1 MLLSKLE
8 KVFLAVLLFGC
19 LVSANLFKLPEQHK
33 FRVTVRPADG
43 EYWRVTVSVPYF
55 AHLGTRLALR
65 VVELTTNPSKACDG
79 KEMVGMLGFDA
90 MLSTHGLQHQ
100 MGPYWTMA
108 YIEQVGWT
116 ASATVSVHDLRLHFQ
131 RSDDE
136 FTVSGGSESASI
148 VACNIGKKISFAA
161 VNVTTQDTRANVKF
175 TVHTD
180 APIITTTLDR
190 TKLESL
196 LSFTT
201 YAAYTGTDV
210 LTTVPEVTKFS
221 MSRATLG
228 TTGACTVEKVV
239 EQLSDSYIPGTL
251 TKVTCHD
258 VLRDHIGN
266 MVCVQY
272 WTVKIV
278 CRSNNLHIP
287 EIAFTTAA
295 LVGTAGDLL
304 GKAAQIT
311 LEHTFTPSPAKK
323 SLTTSIALNGRAA
336 VKHNIRQT
344 ARSSYSSQEFVTYGD
359 YTCITFPYPVA
370 GTIIE
375 TAYYVPC
382 QRGLREC
389 VLDESIGVL
398 PVVTN
403 GKIDRGF
410 SKNAVGSLSYNAS
423 GALVCF
429 TVLKDMRGTLKTV
442 WRVSAAALPPAKTNS
457 KMATPHRT
465 RSVVTGP
472 TIKAK
477 SFGFYSFIKSV
488 FKTAE
493 GPDSSSG
500 SEDASSEPVAAS
512 LSTDC
517 SGSVDASGE
526 CSITIDTEII
536 AACPDDETYGE
547 YVGCTTA
554 YLSATVYLI
563 TVGGVITGVLAF
575 LAIGALVV
583 SLVAV

>member
-1 MLLSKLE
+1 
-8 KVFLAVLLFGC
+8 VFLVGLLFGC

-43 EYWRVTVSVPYF
+43 EYWRVSVSVPYF
-55 AHLGTRLALR
+55 ARTGTRLALR
-65 VVELTTNPSKACDG
+65 VVEVTTDASKACSG
-79 KEMVGMLGFDA
+79 TETVGVIGFDA
-90 MLSTHGLQHQ
+90 MLSTRDLKHQ

-108 YIEQVGWT
+108 YTEQVGWT
-116 ASATVSVHDLRLHFQ
+116 ASATISIHDLRSHFQ

-136 FTVSGGSESASI
+136 FTVSGGSESATI
-148 VACNIGKKISFAA
+148 VACNIGKKTSFAA
-161 VNVTTQDTRANVKF
+161 VNFTTQDTRANVKF
-175 TVHTD
+175 TIHAD
-180 APIITTTLDR
+180 APVITTTLDK
-190 TKLESL
+190 TKLESQ
-196 LSFTT
+196 LSFAT
-201 YAAYTGTDV
+201 YTAYTGTDV
-210 LTTVPEVTKFS
+210 MRTVPEITKFS
-221 MSRATLG
+221 MSRATIG
-228 TTGACTVEKVV
+228 ATGACTVEKVV

-258 VLRDHIGN
+258 VLHDNIGN

-272 WTVKIV
+272 WSVKIV
-278 CRSNNLHIP
+278 CRSTAPAHIP
-287 EIAFTTAA
+287 DITFSSSA
-295 LVGTAGDLL
+295 LVGTAGDMLS
-304 GKAAQIT
+304 KAAQIT
-311 LEHTFTPSPAKK
+311 LEHTFTPSLARK
-323 SLTTSIALNGRAA
+323 SLATSIALNGRAA
-336 VKHNIRQT
+336 VKHSIRQT

-370 GTIIE
+370 GTVIK

-382 QRGLREC
+382 QRGVRDC
-389 VLDESIGVL
+389 VLDESIGIL
-398 PVVTN
+398 PVVTD
-403 GKIDRGF
+403 GKIDHGF

-423 GALVCF
+423 GALLCF
-429 TVLKDMRGTLKTV
+429 SVLKDMRGTLKTE
-442 WRVSAAALPPAKTNS
+442 WKVSTAVVLPPAKA
-457 KMATPHRT
+457 KMATPL
-465 RSVVTGP
+465 RSRAVAMGP
-472 TIKAK
+472 AVKAK

-488 FKTAE
+488 FKTVDGA
-493 GPDSSSG
+493 DTSSD
-500 SEDASSEPVAAS
+500 SEDASSEPVTAS